1 MHTPEDRPL
10 IATVA
15 DEARLIALLRSGDA
29 DAFERVYRS
38 HVVALC
44 RLADSY
50 VRSRDTAEDLVQ
62 ELFTWLWAN
71 RHDFRPEHGLRAYL
85 FGAVRNRALNALR
98 DEATAS
104 RASVTLASSVAG
116 TVGAA
121 DAELMA
127 ADLESAIQTAVEG
140 MPPRCREVFVLLRTQ
155 SLTYAEVAVIL
166 GISPKTVEVHMGR
179 ALAILRARLGP
190 WLSV

>member
-1 MHTPEDRPL
+1 MLTPEDRPHV
-10 IATVA
+10 ATLA
-15 DEARLIALLRSGDA
+15 DEPRLIALLRSGDA

-38 HVVALC
+38 YVVALC
-44 RLADSY
+44 QLAYSY
-50 VRSRDTAEDLVQ
+50 LRSRDTAEDIVQ

-71 RHDFRPEHGLRAYL
+71 RHGFQPEHGLRAYL

-98 DEATAS
+98 NEATAS
-104 RASVTLASSVAG
+104 RVAETQSSSA
-116 TVGAA
+116 TKMSGAA

-127 ADLESAIQTAVEG
+127 SDLETAIQTAVEG

-155 SLTYAEVAVIL
+155 ALTYAEVAVIL

-190 WLSV
+190 WLGG